1 VRDRTGPVRG
11 FARRL
16 AAGDTRATLTE
27 HAIATLIGPAPD
39 GMPDPQLAPPQ
50 LARSG
55 DPFAALRIVHFVS
68 RLRRNETLQLR
79 DAVTTLNAEFLDWYF
94 SEKVVLAELVQLQA
108 NWGISFHGDDR
119 IVLDRNERGHTLLII
134 DSTKMSSFL
143 VNEAKRLAEAC
154 HEELRR
160 FTLGDGVSP
169 DN

>member
-1 VRDRTGPVRG
+1 M
-11 FARRL
+11 AS
-16 AAGDTRATLTE
+16 
-27 HAIATLIGPAPD
+27 LIGPAPE
-39 GMPDPQLAPPQ
+39 GMPDPVLSPPQ
-50 LARSG
+50 IARSG

-79 DAVTTLNAEFLDWYF
+79 DVVGALNAEFLDWYF
-94 SEKVVLAELVQLQA
+94 SERVVLAELVQLQA

-119 IVLDRNERGHTLLII
+119 IVLDRNERGHTLLVV

-143 VNEAKRLAEAC
+143 VNEARRLADAC
-154 HEELRR
+154 AEELRR

>member
-1 VRDRTGPVRG
+1 MSDDPALAVPLAGPPV
-11 FARRL
+11 
-16 AAGDTRATLTE
+16 E
-27 HAIATLIGPAPD
+27 

-50 LARSG
+50 IARSG
-55 DPFAALRIVHFVS
+55 DPFAAVRIVHFVS

-79 DAVTTLNAEFLDWYF
+79 DVVNALNAEFLDWYF

-108 NWGISFHGDDR
+108 NWAISFHGDDR
-119 IVLDRNERGHTLLII
+119 IVLDRNERGHTLLIT

-143 VNEAKRLAEAC
+143 VNEARRLADAC
-154 HEELRR
+154 AEELRC

>member
-1 VRDRTGPVRG
+1 MTEAP
-11 FARRL
+11 
-16 AAGDTRATLTE
+16 ATALV
-27 HAIATLIGPAPD
+27 GPAPE
-39 GMPDPQLAPPQ
+39 GMPDPHVVPPQ

-68 RLRRNETLQLR
+68 RLRRNQTLQLR
-79 DAVTTLNAEFLDWYF
+79 DVVTALNAEFLDWYF

-119 IVLDRNERGHTLLII
+119 IVLDRNDRGHTLLIT

-143 VNEAKRLAEAC
+143 VAEARRLSEAC
-154 HEELRR
+154 SEELRR
-160 FTLGDGVSP
+160 FTLGDGVSS